1 MINFLMNSF
10 EADIAC
16 DYLNKHICSFDEIK
30 TPSRRENK
38 IKEELNNYEIEIN
51 HLIRQEF
58 TNDKDEK
65 EITKELKKEIISH
78 RLSNEDLIW
87 VDKNNIRLCNWLWC
101 FFKKRRSS
109 YSFNSIYL
117 NDIHSD
123 GNPHTNIERYNSI
136 INSLNKL
143 NTSKEKKIEFIND
156 LKETW
161 SDHIVKYIKIKSLI
175 NEKNIIQ
182 TIWAYKYI
190 EKTFNKRLNRD
201 IFDVDNDGDYYHI
214 IICYFDSI
222 ENSYEKNDKFTS
234 LKNAWSQKKY
244 RDDNNGKKSYN
255 FNMSIDITKKLD
267 MLSIKSNRSKSYI
280 IEELINS
287 EYMKLKQ

>member
-1 MINFLMNSF
+1 MNKF

-16 DYLNKHICSFDEIK
+16 DYLNEHVCSFDEIK
-30 TPSRRENK
+30 TSSRRENK
-38 IKEELNNYEIEIN
+38 TQEELNNYEIEIN
-51 HLIRQEF
+51 RLIHQEF
-58 TNDKDEK
+58 TNNKDEK

-87 VDKNNIRLCNWLWC
+87 IDKNNIRLCNWLWC
-101 FFKKRRSS
+101 FLKKRRSS
-109 YSFNSIYL
+109 YILNSIYL
-117 NDIHSD
+117 NDVHSY

-143 NTSKEKKIEFIND
+143 NASKENKIDFID
-156 LKETW
+156 KLKEIW
-161 SDHIVKYIKIKSLI
+161 SNDIVKYIKIKNLI
-175 NEKNIIQ
+175 NEKNIKQ

-201 IFDVDNDGDYYHI
+201 IFDVDNDSNYYDI

-244 RDDNNGKKSYN
+244 RDDNNGKKSYS
-255 FNMSIDITKKLD
+255 FNMSIDIANKLE
-267 MLSIKSNRSKSYI
+267 LLAISSNRSKNYI
-280 IEELINS
+280 VEELINN
-287 EYMKLKQ
+287 EYSKLKK